1 MAAGL
6 AAAAMAFAPPSHA
19 PAGTGVGTHPS
30 SSPATTHAAGLEGSA
45 LEAVAADGG
54 SAGVSCEEEGAEE
67 EAHGKA
73 EGRGDD
79 GAADGSAALK
89 RAASAPPFAG
99 REAAVARAADNGG
112 KQTRMRRALRS
123 LVFVANIAA
132 TLAVGAAGAQ
142 LAIIRPFRT
151 QLAILQA
158 LEESE

>member
-1 MAAGL
+1 MYS
-6 AAAAMAFAPPSHA
+6 AAASHA

-54 SAGVSCEEEGAEE
+54 SAGVSCEEETGGEGAEE